1 MEELHLKSNSSFFY
15 NECMNIVFLHID
27 TNPVITLKDINEY
40 RRQGNVVFIVSNR
53 NYSYVHSHYYQY
65 GNGFLTDGGRYAQM
79 GCCEVIVDDPLI
91 KEEIDSILKVNKE
104 TIFFGNKKEYKSSKE
119 LEIKEK
125 VYSYS
130 NMKIDENKVENAK
143 KEICNYFD
151 ISYQDTITI
160 R

>member
-1 MEELHLKSNSSFFY
+1 MKSNSSFFY
-15 NECMNIVFLHID
+15 NECMNIVFIHLD
-27 TNPVITLKDINEY
+27 THSKITLKDINEY
-40 RRQGNVVFIVSNR
+40 RRQGYVVFIVSNR
-53 NYSYVHSHYYQY
+53 NYSYVHSHNYQY

-91 KEEIDSILKVNKE
+91 KEEICSVMENNKE
-104 TIFFGNKKEYKSSKE
+104 VIFYGVKKEYKISKE

-130 NMKIDENKVENAK
+130 SMKIDDNKVENAK

>member
-1 MEELHLKSNSSFFY
+1 
-15 NECMNIVFLHID
+15 MNIVFIHLD
-27 TNPVITLKDINEY
+27 THSKITLKDINEY
-40 RRQGNVVFIVSNR
+40 RRQGYVVFIVSNR

-79 GCCEVIVDDPLI
+79 GCCEVIVDDPFI
-91 KEEIDSILKVNKE
+91 KEEICSVMENNKE
-104 TIFFGNKKEYKSSKE
+104 VIFYGVKKEYKISKE

-130 NMKIDENKVENAK
+130 SMKIDDNKVENAK

>member
-1 MEELHLKSNSSFFY
+1 
-15 NECMNIVFLHID
+15 MNIVFIHVD
-27 TNPVITLKDINEY
+27 THSKITLIDINEF
-40 RRQGNVVFIVSNR
+40 RRQGYVVFIVSNR

-91 KEEIDSILKVNKE
+91 KEEICSVMENNKE
-104 TIFFGNKKEYKSSKE
+104 VIFYGVKKEYKISKE

-130 NMKIDENKVENAK
+130 SMKIDDNKVENAK

>member
-1 MEELHLKSNSSFFY
+1 MKSNSSFFY
-15 NECMNIVFLHID
+15 NECMNIVFIHVD
-27 TNPVITLKDINEY
+27 THSKITLIDINEF
-40 RRQGNVVFIVSNR
+40 RRQGYVVFIVSNR

-91 KEEIDSILKVNKE
+91 KEEICSVMENNKE
-104 TIFFGNKKEYKSSKE
+104 VIFYGVKKEYKISKE

-130 NMKIDENKVENAK
+130 SMKIDDNKVENAK